1 MMQRLIRP
9 LALMLLLA
17 AQPALALLFALAAQP
32 AMAWGDYAHRLTGR
46 IALAQLTPQARAEVR
61 RLLRA
66 EPRLDTPECRL
77 RSMEEASV
85 WPDCVRA
92 VYRDR
97 FAFSA
102 PWHYQNI
109 NVCGDF
115 DINAKC
121 PNGDCV
127 TAQIPRQQ
135 AILAD
140 RSRPAHERLQALGFL
155 VHFVGD
161 MHQPLH
167 IGDKDDLGGNNV
179 RAAYG
184 FKAPDR
190 MNLHWIWDGEMAERA
205 LTEPP
210 AISPQRI
217 SRSEARSATAGPG
230 DTSARVALW
239 ARDAWEISRRI
250 AYPELQNY
258 PDSCPIPTD
267 QRRAL
272 PRAMVSPDYVA
283 KATPAVRDS
292 VTKAGSRIALLVN
305 EALASRAPS
314 R

>member
-1 MMQRLIRP
+1 MMNRLIRALC
-9 LALMLLLA
+9 LAVL
-17 AQPALALLFALAAQP
+17 LAAQP
-32 AMAWGDYAHRLTGR
+32 AMAWGDYAHRLTGS
-46 IALAQLTPQARAEVR
+46 IAMAQLTPAARAEVR

-66 EPRLDTPECRL
+66 EAGLNTPECRL
-77 RSMEEASV
+77 RSIEDASV

-109 NVCGDF
+109 SVCAPF

-140 RSRPAHERLQALGFL
+140 RSRTAAERLQALAFL

-167 IGDKDDLGGNNV
+167 LGDKADLGGNQV

-184 FKAPDR
+184 YKAPER
-190 MNLHWIWDGEMAERA
+190 MNLHWIWDGDLAERA

-210 AISPQRI
+210 AITPGSAGRA
-217 SRSEARSATAGPG
+217 ARQPG
-230 DTSARVALW
+230 DTATRVALW
-239 ARDAWEISRRI
+239 ARDAWEISRTI
-250 AYPELQNY
+250 AYPELQGY
-258 PDSCPIPTD
+258 PDSCPIPID
-267 QRRAL
+267 QRRSL
-272 PRAMVSPDYVA
+272 PRGMVTPAYIS
-283 KATPAVRDS
+283 KATPSVRDQVS
-292 VTKAGSRIALLVN
+292 KAGGRIALLVN
-305 EALASRAPS
+305 EALAPGRRA

>member
-1 MMQRLIRP
+1 MIHRLIRP
-9 LALMLLLA
+9 LAALALVA
-17 AQPALALLFALAAQP
+17 AQPAL
-32 AMAWGDYAHRLTGR
+32 AWGDYAHRLTGS
-46 IALAQLTPQARAEVR
+46 IALAQVTPAARAEIR

-66 EPRLDTPECRL
+66 EAGLNTPECRL
-77 RSMEEASV
+77 HSIEDASV

-92 VYRDR
+92 RYRDR

-109 NVCGDF
+109 SVCAPF
-115 DINAKC
+115 DITAKC

-140 RSRPAHERLQALGFL
+140 GSRPAAERLQAFAFL

-167 IGDKDDLGGNNV
+167 LGDKADLGGNQV

-184 FKAPDR
+184 YKAPDR
-190 MNLHWIWDGEMAERA
+190 MNLHWIWDGDLAERA

-210 AISPQRI
+210 AITP
-217 SRSEARSATAGPG
+217 RSAGRAARQPG
-230 DTSARVALW
+230 DTASRVALW
-239 ARDAWEISRRI
+239 AREAWEISRTI
-250 AYPELQNY
+250 AYPELQDY
-258 PDSCPIPTD
+258 PDSCTIPGD
-267 QRRAL
+267 QRRAP
-272 PRAMVSPDYVA
+272 PRAVVTPAYIS
-283 KATPAVRDS
+283 KATPPLRDQ
-292 VTKAGSRIALLVN
+292 VAKAGSRIAMLLN
-305 EALASRAPS
+305 EALAPARPQ

>member
-1 MMQRLIRP
+1 MTLRLIRALLP
-9 LALMLLLA
+9 LALLV
-17 AQPALALLFALAAQP
+17 AQPAW
-32 AMAWGDYAHRLTGR
+32 AWSEFAHRLTGS
-46 IALAQLTPQARAEVR
+46 IAWSQLAPAARAEVR

-66 EPRLDTPECRL
+66 EARLETPECRL
-77 RSMEEASV
+77 ASIEDATV
-85 WPDCVRA
+85 WPDCVRGR
-92 VYRDR
+92 YSDR

-109 NVCGDF
+109 SVCEPF

-140 RSRPAHERLQALGFL
+140 RSRPAHDRLQAFSFL

-167 IGDKDDLGGNNV
+167 LGDKGDLGGNAV

-184 FKAPDR
+184 FKAYDR
-190 MNLHWIWDGEMAERA
+190 MNLHRIWDSELAERA

-210 AISPQRI
+210 AVTPQRI
-217 SRSEARSATAGPG
+217 TPAMRRAFTADAEATRIT
-230 DTSARVALW
+230 LW
-239 ARDAWEISRRI
+239 ARDAWEISRTI
-250 AYPELQNY
+250 AYPELQGY
-258 PDSCPIPTD
+258 PDSCPIPSE
-267 QRRAL
+267 QRRTL
-272 PRAMVSPDYVA
+272 PRGMVTPDYIT
-283 KATPAVRDS
+283 KATPAMRDQ
-292 VTKAGSRIALLVN
+292 VAKAGTRIALLVN
-305 EALASRAPS
+305 EALAPGGRT